1 MSNKSLLSGLTEV
14 QQSIYQYLAA
24 ADLDITIPIAGVNL
38 PALPHLLD
46 FFSESTVKE
55 SGSILCVLPTEKEAL
70 RTANAWQEIKSSS
83 QSSLEVEYLPSWGIL
98 PYSYGRVDRHKE
110 GQRARVLA
118 KIMQNRPLCVV
129 TSFDSLNRKTVTPG
143 LFNSEPLTLKSGQEL
158 DLSQLNSFLLSGSY
172 EKSNLVET
180 RGQFSNRGG
189 IWDIFCP
196 GYDYPLRIDLFGDE
210 IESIRFFDPLE
221 QRSLEELEEL
231 ELYPASELN
240 FSKEQLAELSSHV
253 RTKVTREQVLPSF
266 AKDTGER
273 NGLYDLFPLY
283 QRAASILDYFQ
294 QDFSLFVYDPAA
306 LDRRVENF
314 HEELNFLADRS
325 SDHLQLGPG
334 ELFLDA
340 ESWNAIKQQ
349 ATAISLLPRD
359 GKERSLSFKDSS
371 EYKGRFSR
379 LIEDYTQEVKHGNQT
394 FCSFSTA
401 AQRERFEHIL
411 SGYNELTDLPK
422 VLNSELT
429 RGFSWPGYSLLTE
442 YEIFGKT
449 ASQKK
454 ISKTTT
460 EIIESFVDL
469 SEGDIIVH
477 VNYGIGRFVRL
488 KRMAVRDIER
498 DFLELEFAD
507 SDKLYVPL
515 DQLNLVHRYIGS
527 TENPRL
533 DYLGKKSSW
542 QKTRARVS
550 ETVEKLAGELIE
562 LYAKREKLR
571 GYAFSVDN
579 RIQEEFEAAFP
590 FEETDHQISAIN
602 EVKKD
607 MEAIRP
613 MDRLICGDVGFGKT
627 EVAIRAAFKAAMEG
641 KQVAL
646 LCPTTILAMQ
656 HFNNFKNRFY
666 EYPVAIDLLSRFRS
680 SAEQRKI
687 REQLSGGN
695 LDIVIGTHA
704 LLSDQVQYRD
714 LGLLIVD
721 EEQRFGVGHKEKIR
735 QLKSN
740 IDTLTMTATPIPRTL
755 HMSLVGIR
763 DLSLI
768 ETPPPNRKKIG
779 TQVLEESDQIL
790 RQAIKSELDRQ
801 GQVYILHN
809 KVKTIEAQ
817 ATRIAGMIPQARV
830 AYLHGQMGEEQIEE
844 TMLDFYN
851 HRFDVLVATTIIES
865 GIDIPNVNTLV
876 VLNAAEFGLSQLYQL
891 KGRVGR
897 SAIQAF
903 AYFFYSA
910 HGTLTEIAQKRLN
923 TLQEYDDLGSGFKIA
938 MKDLELRGAGNL
950 LGKEQSGDI
959 VDVGFEL
966 YVQMLQSKV
975 EELKGNITED
985 DFRSQIV
992 ISQDFFFPGEYIE
1005 ETRQKMEFY
1014 KKLASAKTIEDLED
1028 IEAEL
1033 TDRFGRPPGKV
1044 KAMILQEQ
1052 VRVLSDQLR
1061 FDKVEWLPAKSHF
1074 ELIASP
1080 YTTLDMTK
1088 LTDLLRRDSRF
1099 KLDPAD
1105 ARKLVVQPTSTE
1117 LEKAIVELK
1126 GILDFILG

>member
-1 MSNKSLLSGLTEV
+1 MPPRVKNSGLAEV
-14 QQSIYQYLAA
+14 QQSIYQYLRGQSFNIKTP
-24 ADLDITIPIAGVNL
+24 LSGVNL

-46 FFSESTVKE
+46 FFSESR
-55 SGSILCVLPTEKEAL
+55 SNDADSIICILPTEKEAL
-70 RTANAWQEIKSSS
+70 RTANAWQEIKKSSKS
-83 QSSLEVEYLPSWGIL
+83 QIEVEYLPSWGIL
-98 PYSYGRVDRHKE
+98 PYSYGRVDRQKE

-118 KIMQNRPLCVV
+118 KIMQQRQICVV
-129 TSFDSLNRKTVTPG
+129 TSFDSLNRKTVSPQM
-143 LFNSEPLTLKSGQEL
+143 FNAEPLTLKTGQEL
-158 DLSQLNSFLLSGSY
+158 DLLQLNTFLMSGSY
-172 EKSNLVET
+172 EKSSLVEA
-180 RGQFSNRGG
+180 RGQFSHRGG

-196 GYDYPLRIDLFGDE
+196 GYDYPVRIDLFGDE
-210 IESIRFFDPLE
+210 IESIRFFDPIE
-221 QRSLEELEEL
+221 QRSQEELEQL
-231 ELYPASELN
+231 ELYPANEIN
-240 FSKEQLAELSSHV
+240 FSKEQFEELSRLVKIEAGSLY
-253 RTKVTREQVLPSF
+253 TLPSF
-266 AKDTGER
+266 TKNTTER
-273 NGLYDLFPLY
+273 NGMYDLFPLLSPG
-283 QRAASILDYFQ
+283 ASLLDYFKNSV
-294 QDFSLFVYDPAA
+294 DMYIYDPVA
-306 LDRRVENF
+306 LERRLNHF
-314 HEELNFLADRS
+314 HEELIFLSERS
-325 SDHLQLGPG
+325 SNHLQLKTSD
-334 ELFLDA
+334 LFIDD
-340 ESWNAIKQQ
+340 ENWGQIKNNS
-349 ATAISLLPRD
+349 TAISLLPRD
-359 GKERSLSFKDSS
+359 GKEHSLAFKDST

-379 LIEDYTQEVKHGNQT
+379 FVQDYLEGTGHGNQF
-394 FCSFSTA
+394 FCSFSTS

-411 SGYNELTDLPK
+411 SGYGELTDTPK
-422 VLNSELT
+422 VMDSELP
-429 RGFSWPGYSLLTE
+429 RGFCWPGFSLLTE

-477 VNYGIGRFVRL
+477 INYGIGRFVRL

-533 DYLGKKSSW
+533 DYLGKRSSW
-542 QKTRARVS
+542 EKTRARVS

-562 LYAKREKLR
+562 LYAKREKMR
-571 GYAFSVDN
+571 GYAFSTDN
-579 RIQEEFEAAFP
+579 RIQEEFEASFP
-590 FEETDHQISAIN
+590 FEETDHQIAAIN

-607 MEAIRP
+607 MEGIKP

-656 HFNNFKNRFY
+656 HFNNFKNRFF
-666 EYPVAIDLLSRFRS
+666 EYPVAIDLLSRFRTP
-680 SAEQRKI
+680 AEQKKI
-687 REQLSGGN
+687 REQLSIGN

-704 LLSDQVQYRD
+704 LLSEQVQYKD

-721 EEQRFGVGHKEKIR
+721 EEQRFGVSHKEKVR

-779 TQVLEESDQIL
+779 TQVMEESEHTL

-817 ATRIAGMIPQARV
+817 ASRISNMIPQARV
-830 AYLHGQMGEEQIEE
+830 AFLHGQMDEEQIEE

-876 VLNAAEFGLSQLYQL
+876 VLSAAEFGLSQLYQL

-897 SAIQAF
+897 SAVQAF

-910 HGTLTEIAQKRLN
+910 HGTLTEVAQKRLN

-975 EELKGNITED
+975 EELKGNVADD

-992 ISQDFFFPGEYIE
+992 ISQDFYFPENYIQ

-1014 KKLASAKTIEDLED
+1014 KKLASAKNIEAIED

-1044 KAMILQEQ
+1044 AAMILQEE
-1052 VRVLSDQLR
+1052 VRVLSDQLK
-1061 FDKVEWLPAKSHF
+1061 FDKVEWLSAKNYF

-1080 YTTLDMTK
+1080 FTTLEMTK
-1088 LTDLLRRDSRF
+1088 LTDLLSRDSRF
-1099 KLDPAD
+1099 QLDPDD
-1105 ARKLVVQPTSTE
+1105 ARKLIVKPTFTE
-1117 LEKAIVELK
+1117 FEKALVELK